1 VLDEYSE
8 NEDLQNTALSLV
20 DFKLDILWTMLD
32 SIEKKQLII
41 NDNKVDSVH
50 K

>member
-1 VLDEYSE
+1 MLDEYSE